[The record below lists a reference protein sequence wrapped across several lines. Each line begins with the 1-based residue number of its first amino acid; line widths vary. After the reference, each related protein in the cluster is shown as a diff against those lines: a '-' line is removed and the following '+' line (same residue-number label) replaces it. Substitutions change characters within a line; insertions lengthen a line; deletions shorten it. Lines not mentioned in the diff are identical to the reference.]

1 MKAPYIRY
9 GQWPA
14 GASYVGTEDDGK
26 TPPTGSAPPD
36 DEGGDEG
43 GKR

>member
-1 MKAPYIRY
+1 MKPPYVTY

-26 TPPTGSAPPD
+26 TPPTGSASSD
-36 DEGGDEG
+36 DETN
-43 GKR
+43 GKGAKK